1 MATKAKE
8 LLEAQQILQG
18 KQREL
23 DDLNRS
29 DQRAAD
35 DLQRENMLN
44 FLKGVSGFTVA
55 IAEMGRIVNQQ
66 MGIEGAPS
74 SATSSSAAVVQ
85 QIIDDADKTQTDI
98 DRDRSTRDA
107 LRTDTTTGIES
118 IQDDIMTK
126 RIAEAQELVTQTG
139 SIVTALRQTQ
149 LTQQENFNATIG
161 EKVASK
167 ERELALLNL
176 QLTGLENEASAA
188 GIETRYKIIEATE
201 EYDNLLLQLNNDTKN
216 ASRALGKFDTDIGA
230 IKDTVDNS
238 LITAFSD
245 LGDILL
251 GLGDETKSFG
261 EQVKDVFR
269 SFMQSIIKEIQ
280 MQAIVKP
287 LAGAISGMLFAGGG
301 PVHLAAGGS
310 VRHMADGGQ
319 VNALRDRVPAMLE
332 PGEFVIRKNSA
343 KSIGRNRLGQMNAT
357 GSAGM
362 GNIEFNIVN
371 EGSPKQAEQ
380 EGPPKFDADKIVV
393 EVVMR
398 DLENNGPIRKAL
410 SRG

>member
-1 MATKAKE
+1 
-8 LLEAQQILQG
+8 
-18 KQREL
+18 
-23 DDLNRS
+23 
-29 DQRAAD
+29 
-35 DLQRENMLN
+35 
-44 FLKGVSGFTVA
+44 
-55 IAEMGRIVNQQ
+55 MG
-66 MGIEGAPS
+66 A
-74 SATSSSAAVVQ
+74 
-85 QIIDDADKTQTDI
+85 
-98 DRDRSTRDA
+98 
-107 LRTDTTTGIES
+107 
-118 IQDDIMTK
+118 IQDVI
-126 RIAEAQELVTQTG
+126 
-139 SIVTALRQTQ
+139 
-149 LTQQENFNATIG
+149 ENG
-161 EKVASK
+161 
-167 ERELALLNL
+167 
-176 QLTGLENEASAA
+176 
-188 GIETRYKIIEATE
+188 
-201 EYDNLLLQLNNDTKN
+201 
-216 ASRALGKFDTDIGA
+216 
-230 IKDTVDNS
+230 

-251 GLGDETKSFG
+251 GLGDDTKSFG

-343 KSIGRNRLGQMNAT
+343 KSIGRSKLGQMNAT

-371 EGSPKQAEQ
+371 EGAAKQAEQ
-380 EGPPKFDADKIVV
+380 QGPPKFDTDKIIV

-410 SRG
+410 RG